1 MLHALAGNTGMKI
14 KRIEH
19 VAIAVRNLDAVRETL
34 GRIGIG
40 CDHEETLPAAGVR
53 LAMLPIG
60 ESAIELLEPQRD
72 TGRTAEWIRERGE
85 GLYHLCLE
93 VDDIEAALDELRAK
107 GIKLRDETP
116 RIGHGGHRI
125 AFLDPSSTA
134 GILIELVEMVGAH

>member
-1 MLHALAGNTGMKI
+1 MKI

-19 VAIAVRNLDAVRETL
+19 VAIAVRNLDAVRDTL
-34 GRIGIG
+34 GRIGIA
-40 CDHEETLPAAGVR
+40 CDHEETLPAVGVR

-60 ESAIELLEPQRD
+60 ESALELLEPQTE

-93 VDDIEAALDELRAK
+93 VDDIEAALSELRAK

-125 AFLDPSSTA
+125 AFLDPASTA
-134 GILIELVEMVGAH
+134 GILIELVEMVETQQHASN